1 VGSKTGIRQSFAAPA
16 RNDCVEIRGARQ
28 NNLKG
33 IDLDLPLGKLT
44 VVTGPSGSGKS
55 SLAFETIYAEGQRRY
70 VETFSPYMRQFLDR
84 MDKPRVDDIRG
95 IPPAIAIEQ
104 ANPVKSS
111 RSTVGTMTEI
121 NDYLKLLWP
130 HVAKAFCPN
139 CGREIRPE
147 TAQSIAD
154 QILQDC
160 AGKNVL
166 ITFWVAVPPKTAPR
180 AFFDFL
186 QQQGYLRVWIDN
198 QVVRA
203 DVAEPAFGGQP
214 LQVRTAD
221 AKHERGRRGRAIQPV
236 GSTGCP
242 PGAERTDPKIKRLGA
257 RVQVI
262 QDRIAIGEENRAR
275 IAEAIETALR
285 FGKGKVN
292 VIPVEAGVS
301 PAKSKNAADAAATT
315 AMPFSIGWHCAYCD
329 LDIRPPTPGL
339 LSFNNPLG
347 ACPECRGFGRT
358 ISIDLNKAIPDRRL
372 SIKQGVVRVFRG
384 AEFGESQKDLLR
396 ACAREEVDIN
406 VPFEELPEADQDF
419 VIEGEKRSGD
429 YTEEDYEHDRWY
441 GVRGFFRWLESKTY
455 KMHVRVL
462 LSRYR
467 AYITCPRCKGGR
479 YQPEALNY
487 KISIKPEIRTPKS
500 EIVLSLPEFQALPIS
515 DAHDF
520 LRNIEIPA
528 PNKTAQMLRDEICA
542 RLNYL
547 CEVGVSYLTLDRS
560 TRTLSGGE
568 VQRVNLTTCLGASLV
583 NTLFVMDEPSIGLH
597 PRDVG
602 QLVRVMR
609 NLRDKGNTLLVVEHE
624 EQIIRAADNLIDL
637 GPGRGE
643 DGGEL
648 VWNGP
653 LDDFLARNG
662 ENVGS
667 AGASPAVSHASR
679 DTGIIFGGAPKTAL
693 EGARAPQSLTRDY
706 LTNRKSIRFPKSRRD
721 WTSSIKLVGA
731 RQHNLKNI
739 DVDLPLGVFA
749 CVTGVSGS
757 GKSTLIHDVLY
768 RNLLRARGQSSDH
781 QPSQS
786 YGSAGEPGACKSVIG
801 AHRIADVVMVDQLPL
816 ARTPRSTPIL
826 YLGLFDRVRELFAA
840 RPEAMAQGLTA
851 GAFSFN
857 SGGGRCERCSG
868 TGYEKIEMQFLSDL
882 FVRCAECEGKRFQ
895 PHVLKVRV
903 QNKSI
908 HDVLELTVSEA
919 IEFFAQI
926 GETTIEPSLGAAR
939 PPLPGR
945 ERNEVRVG
953 RATEISNGLK
963 VLEEVGLGY
972 LRLGQPLNTLSG
984 GESQRLKLVRHLTQ
998 TENVLPASALDG
1010 LRRGERSTPMNR
1022 EQASNDQNRNG
1033 EAIGNLFIFDEP
1045 TTGLHFDDVAMLL
1058 QLFQRLVDRGHS
1070 IVVIEHNLEVIKC
1083 ADWIIDLGPE
1093 AGEAGGEVVAT
1104 GTPEEIARVKHSH
1117 TGKFLRDVLG
1127 KGSAGMLPA
1136 VRGILPRATQRAYAN
1151 DGNEFTLGAA
1161 EKPSDSMPDGASRML
1176 ALPNQRADGGRDG
1189 AIQIHGAREHNLKN
1203 IDIKIPR
1210 EQLVVITGL
1219 SGSGKS
1225 TLAFDIL
1232 FAEGQRR
1239 FLDSMSP
1246 YARQFVEQL
1255 EKPDVDLVSGLPPSV
1270 AIEQRVTRG
1279 GGKSTV
1285 ATVTEVYHFLRLL
1298 FAKTGTQFC
1307 PDCDLPVAKQSVASI
1322 VKQIEAAANRAPVK
1336 VLAPLVKARKGF
1348 HTDVAHWAERQGFD
1362 TLYVDGRLVPISHF
1376 RKLER
1381 FIEHTI
1387 DVVVGMIDRR
1397 RVVHARDIVRRAL
1410 EIGRGTAR
1418 LLDSKNRLTVTS
1430 TEMSCPG
1437 CGRAFEELDPRLF
1450 SFNSPHGACEECGG
1464 FGEIWDRELQTAA
1477 NRDGESLLE
1486 NELAAERES
1495 EWIEEGEAR
1504 ECPSCHGSRLNA
1516 VARHV
1521 RVQGFT
1527 IDQFTNLSA
1536 SEAARAI
1543 DRLKF
1548 KGAHQ
1553 TIAAGLLPEIQQ
1565 RLLFMEKVGLGYLAL
1580 GRSAKTLS
1588 GGESQRI
1595 RLAAQLGSN
1604 LRGVLYVLD
1613 EPTIGLHPRDNLRL
1627 LETLTA
1633 LRNKG
1638 NSLVVV
1644 EHDDETMRHADHIID
1659 LGPRAG
1665 IHGGEVV
1672 VSGTLRD
1679 IERTPNSE
1687 TARCLK
1693 KPLCHP
1699 IRGSRRSLPDTENW
1713 IEIRSA
1719 CANNLKGI
1727 DVRFPVGRLSVITG
1741 ISGSGKSTLMHNVIW
1756 PAVCEQLKERKR
1768 AGNGDL
1774 FKLVSGAEEIEAVY
1788 EVDQSPIGKTSRSTP
1803 GTYVKVFDEIRG
1815 LYAQLPVSRVR
1826 GYSASRFSF
1835 NAEGGRCETCKGQG
1849 AIKLEMNFLPSSY
1862 VPCEDCHG
1870 RRYNPQTLEV
1880 LYNEKSIGDVME
1892 MTIEEAA
1899 QFFSAHPKI
1908 ARPLSLLLD
1917 TGLGYLKLGQP
1928 SPTLSGGEAQRL
1940 KLVTQLK
1947 RGVGRAADERIRKMR
1962 KPGSTLYLLEEPTI
1976 GLHMADIEL
1985 LLNVLHRLVDEG
1997 NTVIVI
2003 EHNLSVIAEADYIVD
2018 LGPEAGDAGG
2028 DLVACGT
2035 PEQVAKN
2042 RVSRTAPFLQK
2053 VLNQSATRVFST

>member
-1 VGSKTGIRQSFAAPA
+1 
-16 RNDCVEIRGARQ
+16 
-28 NNLKG
+28 
-33 IDLDLPLGKLT
+33 
-44 VVTGPSGSGKS
+44 
-55 SLAFETIYAEGQRRY
+55 
-70 VETFSPYMRQFLDR
+70 M
-84 MDKPRVDDIRG
+84 
-95 IPPAIAIEQ
+95 
-104 ANPVKSS
+104 
-111 RSTVGTMTEI
+111 
-121 NDYLKLLWP
+121 
-130 HVAKAFCPN
+130 
-139 CGREIRPE
+139 
-147 TAQSIAD
+147 
-154 QILQDC
+154 
-160 AGKNVL
+160 
-166 ITFWVAVPPKTAPR
+166 
-180 AFFDFL
+180 
-186 QQQGYLRVWIDN
+186 
-198 QVVRA
+198 
-203 DVAEPAFGGQP
+203 
-214 LQVRTAD
+214 
-221 AKHERGRRGRAIQPV
+221 
-236 GSTGCP
+236 
-242 PGAERTDPKIKRLGA
+242 
-257 RVQVI
+257 
-262 QDRIAIGEENRAR
+262 
-275 IAEAIETALR
+275 
-285 FGKGKVN
+285 
-292 VIPVEAGVS
+292 
-301 PAKSKNAADAAATT
+301 
-315 AMPFSIGWHCAYCD
+315 
-329 LDIRPPTPGL
+329 
-339 LSFNNPLG
+339 
-347 ACPECRGFGRT
+347 
-358 ISIDLNKAIPDRRL
+358 
-372 SIKQGVVRVFRG
+372 
-384 AEFGESQKDLLR
+384 
-396 ACAREEVDIN
+396 
-406 VPFEELPEADQDF
+406 
-419 VIEGEKRSGD
+419 
-429 YTEEDYEHDRWY
+429 
-441 GVRGFFRWLESKTY
+441 
-455 KMHVRVL
+455 
-462 LSRYR
+462 
-467 AYITCPRCKGGR
+467 
-479 YQPEALNY
+479 
-487 KISIKPEIRTPKS
+487 
-500 EIVLSLPEFQALPIS
+500 
-515 DAHDF
+515 
-520 LRNIEIPA
+520 
-528 PNKTAQMLRDEICA
+528 
-542 RLNYL
+542 
-547 CEVGVSYLTLDRS
+547 
-560 TRTLSGGE
+560 
-568 VQRVNLTTCLGASLV
+568 
-583 NTLFVMDEPSIGLH
+583 
-597 PRDVG
+597 
-602 QLVRVMR
+602 
-609 NLRDKGNTLLVVEHE
+609 
-624 EQIIRAADNLIDL
+624 
-637 GPGRGE
+637 
-643 DGGEL
+643 
-648 VWNGP
+648 
-653 LDDFLARNG
+653 
-662 ENVGS
+662 
-667 AGASPAVSHASR
+667 
-679 DTGIIFGGAPKTAL
+679 
-693 EGARAPQSLTRDY
+693 
-706 LTNRKSIRFPKSRRD
+706 PKSRRK
-721 WTSSIKLVGA
+721 WTSAIKITGA
-731 RQHNLKNI
+731 RQHNLKTI
-739 DVDLPLGVFA
+739 DVDVPLGVFA

-757 GKSTLIHDVLY
+757 GKSTLVHDVLY
-768 RNLLRARGQSSDH
+768 RNLLRAKGLSFDH

-786 YGSAGEPGACKSVIG
+786 YGSAGETGACKSVSG
-801 AHRIADVVMVDQLPL
+801 AHRIGDVVMVDQSPL

-840 RPEAMAQGLTA
+840 QPEAMAQGLTA

-857 SGGGRCERCSG
+857 SGSGRCERCSG

-895 PHVLKVRV
+895 PHVLKVRLHD
-903 QNKSI
+903 KSI
-908 HDVLELTVSEA
+908 HDILQLTVSEA
-919 IEFFAQI
+919 IQFFAQT
-926 GETTIEPSLGAAR
+926 GEQKANQPPSPQSCQRSSRVAIPCEADAKR
-939 PPLPGR
+939 Q
-945 ERNEVRVG
+945 VRIDPSIQ
-953 RATEISNGLK
+953 ISNGLK

-984 GESQRLKLVRHLTQ
+984 GESQRLKLVRHLAE
-998 TENVLPASALDG
+998 TENVQ
-1010 LRRGERSTPMNR
+1010 RSTSNSERIR
-1022 EQASNDQNRNG
+1022 EQAAQRRNG
-1033 EAIGNLFIFDEP
+1033 EAIGNMFIFDEP

-1117 TGKFLRDVLG
+1117 TGKFLAPALG

-1136 VRGILPRATQRAYAN
+1136 VRGILPRTTQRAYA
-1151 DGNEFTLGAA
+1151 DEGNELTLRAA
-1161 EKPSDSMPDGASRML
+1161 EEPPGNLPDGTSRML
-1176 ALPNQRADGGRDG
+1176 ALPRDRNG
-1189 AIQIHGAREHNLKN
+1189 AIHVHGAREHNLKN

-1322 VKQIEAAANRAPVK
+1322 VKQIEAAAKSGPLK
-1336 VLAPLVKARKGF
+1336 LLAPLVKARKGF
-1348 HTDVAHWAERQGFD
+1348 HTDVARWAERQGFD

-1381 FIEHTI
+1381 FKEHTI
-1387 DVVVGMIDRR
+1387 DVIVGVIDRR
-1397 RVVHARDIVRRAL
+1397 RIVHARDVVRRAL

-1418 LLDSKNRLTVTS
+1418 LLDSKNRLTVMS

-1464 FGEIWDRELQTAA
+1464 FGEIWDQDLQTAA
-1477 NRDGESLLE
+1477 SGDGESLLE

-1536 SEAARAI
+1536 SEAARTI
-1543 DRLKF
+1543 NRLKF
-1548 KGAHQ
+1548 KGTHQ
-1553 TIAAGLLPEIQQ
+1553 TVAAGLVPEIQQ
-1565 RLLFMEKVGLGYLAL
+1565 RLRFMEKVGLGYLAL

-1665 IHGGEVV
+1665 VHGGEVV
-1672 VSGTLRD
+1672 ITGTLRD
-1679 IERTPNSE
+1679 IAKDPNSE
-1687 TARCLK
+1687 TARCLNT
-1693 KPLCHP
+1693 PLRHP
-1699 IRGSRRSLPDTENW
+1699 IRGSRRPLRDVENW

-1719 CANNLKGI
+1719 SANNLKDI

-1741 ISGSGKSTLMHNVIW
+1741 ISGSGKSTLMHEVIL
-1756 PAVCEQLKERKR
+1756 PAVRANPGSARVSR
-1768 AGNGDL
+1768 AGERVPRSRTSSTMAKNSELYFKESL
-1774 FKLVSGAEEIEAVY
+1774 FRRDAETNTRDACAPQIVAVY
-1788 EVDQSPIGKTSRSTP
+1788 EVDQAPIGKTSRSTP
-1803 GTYVKVFDEIRG
+1803 GTYVKVFDEIRS

-1862 VPCEDCHG
+1862 VPCEDCRG

-1908 ARPLSLLLD
+1908 ARPLSLLVD

-1947 RGVGRAADERIRKMR
+1947 RGVSRAADERIRKMR

-1985 LLNVLHRLVDEG
+1985 LLKVLHRLVDEG

-2028 DLVACGT
+2028 EVVACGT

-2042 RVSRTAPFLQK
+2042 QVSRTAPFLRK
-2053 VLNQSATRVFST
+2053 VLKASRVL

>member
-1 VGSKTGIRQSFAAPA
+1 VGSKAVEKECLTAPLKA
-16 RNDCVEIRGARQ
+16 GCVEIRGARQ

-33 IDLDLPLGKLT
+33 IDVDLPLGKLT

-55 SLAFETIYAEGQRRY
+55 SLAFDTIYAEGQRRY

-84 MDKPRVDDIRG
+84 MDKPRVDEIRG

-130 HVAKAFCPN
+130 RLARAFCPS
-139 CGREIRPE
+139 CQREIRPE
-147 TAQSIAD
+147 TAKSIAD
-154 QILQDC
+154 QVLRECDGQNIL
-160 AGKNVL
+160 V
-166 ITFWVAVPPKTAPR
+166 TFWVSVPAKTEPR
-180 AFFDFL
+180 AFFEFL
-186 QQQGYLRVWIDN
+186 QQQGYLRIWIDN
-198 QVVRA
+198 TIVR
-203 DVAEPAFGGQP
+203 V
-214 LQVRTAD
+214 D
-221 AKHERGRRGRAIQPV
+221 A
-236 GSTGCP
+236 
-242 PGAERTDPKIKRLGA
+242 DPKIKRLGA

-262 QDRIAIGEENRAR
+262 QDRITVSPENRTR
-275 IAEAIETALR
+275 LVEAIEIALR
-285 FGKGKVN
+285 FGKGKIN
-292 VIPVEAGVS
+292 VIPAALEAGAS
-301 PAKSKNAADAAATT
+301 PAISKTAAVTT
-315 AMPFSIGWHCAYCD
+315 ASAIPFSTGWHCAHCD

-339 LSFNNPLG
+339 FSFNNPLG

-358 ISIDLNKAIPDRRL
+358 IAIDLNKAIPDRSL

-384 AEFGESQKDLLR
+384 VEFGESQKDLLR
-396 ACAREEVDIN
+396 ACAREEIDIN
-406 VPFEELPEADQDF
+406 IPFEELPKADQDF
-419 VIEGEKRSGD
+419 AISGEKRSGE
-429 YTEEDYEHDRWY
+429 YTDDDYENDRWY

-467 AYITCPRCKGGR
+467 AYTTCPSCNGGR
-479 YQPEALNY
+479 FQPEALNF
-487 KISIKPEIRTPKS
+487 KIVAAAYDRRPNS
-500 EIVLSLPEFQALPIS
+500 S
-515 DAHDF
+515 DAHTAQLQLTLPGFAALSIANARDF
-520 LRNIEIPA
+520 LNQIDIA
-528 PNKTAQMLRDEICA
+528 SNDSTAQMLRNEICA

-547 CEVGVSYLTLDRS
+547 CDVGVGYLTLDRS

-583 NTLFVMDEPSIGLH
+583 NTLFIMDEPSVGLH

-602 QLVRVMR
+602 RLVRVMH

-624 EQIIRAADNLIDL
+624 EQIIRAADNLIDI

-643 DGGEL
+643 RGGEL
-648 VWNGP
+648 VFDGTCKD
-653 LDDFLARNG
+653 LSLRRN
-662 ENVGS
+662 
-667 AGASPAVSHASR
+667 
-679 DTGIIFGGAPKTAL
+679 
-693 EGARAPQSLTRDY
+693 SLTADY
-706 LTNRKSIRFPKSRRD
+706 LSARKKIPVPKSRRKS
-721 WTSSIKLVGA
+721 TASIKINSA
-731 RQHNLKNI
+731 SQHNLKNI

-768 RNLLRARGQSSDH
+768 RNLLRAKGDSSD
-781 QPSQS
+781 Q
-786 YGSAGEPGACKSVIG
+786 EPGACKSVTG
-801 AHRIADVVMVDQLPL
+801 AHRIDDIVMVDQAPL

-826 YLGLFDRVRELFAA
+826 YLGLYDRVRELFAA
-840 RPEAMAQGLTA
+840 QPEAMAQGLTA
-851 GAFSFN
+851 SAFSFN
-857 SGGGRCERCSG
+857 SGSGRCERCSG
-868 TGYEKIEMQFLSDL
+868 TGFEKIEMQFLSDL
-882 FVRCAECEGKRFQ
+882 YVKCAECEGRRFQ
-895 PHVLKVRV
+895 PHVLKVKLHE
-903 QNKSI
+903 KSI
-908 HDVLELTVSEA
+908 HDLLKLTVSEA

-926 GETTIEPSLGAAR
+926 SERRNLSEPLG
-939 PPLPGR
+939 
-945 ERNEVRVG
+945 
-953 RATEISNGLK
+953 

-984 GESQRLKLVRHLTQ
+984 GESQRLKLVRHLAES
-998 TENVLPASALDG
+998 ENPQ
-1010 LRRGERSTPMNR
+1010 RSTNSESAIGNSQPM
-1022 EQASNDQNRNG
+1022 
-1033 EAIGNLFIFDEP
+1033 IGNLFIFDEP

-1058 QLFQRLVDRGHS
+1058 RLLQRLVDRGHS
-1070 IVVIEHNLEVIKC
+1070 VVVIEHNLEVIKC
-1083 ADWIIDLGPE
+1083 ADWIVDLGPE
-1093 AGEAGGEVVAT
+1093 AGDQGGQVVAV
-1104 GTPEEIARVKHSH
+1104 GTPEQIAKIESSH
-1117 TGKFLRDVLG
+1117 TGTFLSRALAQPFKQLG
-1127 KGSAGMLPA
+1127 VIP
-1136 VRGILPRATQRAYAN
+1136 I
-1151 DGNEFTLGAA
+1151 
-1161 EKPSDSMPDGASRML
+1161 
-1176 ALPNQRADGGRDG
+1176 RADGEGPHKISRQLQRSLAYAQDDDEEPARAAESAPHYRASGRNG
-1189 AIQIHGAREHNLKN
+1189 AISIHGAREHNLKN

-1210 EQLVVITGL
+1210 DQMVVITGL

-1255 EKPDVDLVSGLPPSV
+1255 EKPDVDLVEGLPPSV

-1285 ATVTEVYHFLRLL
+1285 GTVTEVYHFLRLL

-1307 PDCDLPVAKQSVASI
+1307 PDCDLPVEKRSIIAI
-1322 VKQIEAAANRAPVK
+1322 VKQVEAAAKRGPLK

-1362 TLYVDGRLVPISHF
+1362 TLFVDRKLIPISHF

-1381 FIEHTI
+1381 FREHTI
-1387 DVVVGMIDRR
+1387 DVVVGEFRR
-1397 RVVHARDIVRRAL
+1397 GTGILAVGSQAGSVRHVTGRAL
-1410 EIGRGTAR
+1410 EIGRGTAH
-1418 LLDSKNRLTVTS
+1418 LLDSKNRLTVMS
-1430 TEMSCPG
+1430 TEMSCPK

-1464 FGEIWDRELQTAA
+1464 FGEIWNRDLQTGAEE
-1477 NRDGESLLE
+1477 NGGSVLE

-1495 EWIEEGEAR
+1495 EWIDQGEAR

-1521 RVQGFT
+1521 RVQGHT
-1527 IDQFTNLSA
+1527 IDQFTSLSA
-1536 SEAARAI
+1536 SQARELI
-1543 DRLKF
+1543 SKLRF
-1548 KGAHQ
+1548 RGNQ
-1553 TIAAGLLPEIQQ
+1553 STIAAELLPEIRQ
-1565 RLLFMEKVGLGYLAL
+1565 RLVFMESVGLGYLAL

-1627 LETLTA
+1627 LDTLTA
-1633 LRNKG
+1633 LREKG
-1638 NSLVVV
+1638 NSLVIV
-1644 EHDDETMRHADHIID
+1644 EHDEETMRRADHVVD

-1665 IHGGEVV
+1665 LHGGEIVAQ
-1672 VSGTLRD
+1672 GTLRD
-1679 IERTPNSE
+1679 IKRAANSE
-1687 TARCLK
+1687 TGRCLK
-1693 KPLCHP
+1693 LPICHP
-1699 IRGSRRSLPDTENW
+1699 IRKSRRSLRSVENW
-1713 IEIRSA
+1713 IEVQGA
-1719 CANNLKGI
+1719 CANNLKDI
-1727 DVRFPVGRLSVITG
+1727 DIRFPVGRLSLITG
-1741 ISGSGKSTLMHNVIW
+1741 ISGSGKSTLMHEVLL
-1756 PAVCEQLKERKR
+1756 PGVREQLNKR
-1768 AGNGDL
+1768 RASGDGEL
-1774 FKLVSGAEEIEAVY
+1774 FKLVSGTTEIEAVY

-1803 GTYVKVFDEIRG
+1803 GTYVKVFDEIRN

-1835 NAEGGRCETCKGQG
+1835 NAEGGRCETCRGQG
-1849 AIKLEMNFLPSSY
+1849 MIKLEMNFLPSSY
-1862 VPCEDCHG
+1862 VPCEDCGG

-1880 LYNEKSIGDVME
+1880 LYNDKSIGDVME

-1899 QFFSAHPKI
+1899 EFFSAHPKI
-1908 ARPLSLLLD
+1908 ARALSLLVD

-1947 RGVGRAADERIRKMR
+1947 RGVSRAANERIRKMR

-1976 GLHMADIEL
+1976 GLHMADVAL

-2003 EHNLSVIAEADYIVD
+2003 EHNLSVIAEGDYIVD
-2018 LGPEAGDAGG
+2018 LGPEAGAEGG
-2028 DLVACGT
+2028 EVVVFGT

-2042 RVSRTAPFLQK
+2042 RISRTAPFLRGLLKHSVMQ
-2053 VLNQSATRVFST
+2053 TRRL

>member
-1 VGSKTGIRQSFAAPA
+1 VGSKLGKKQHIFASAGS
-16 RNDCVEIRGARQ
+16 DCVEIRGARQ

-33 IDLDLPLGKLT
+33 IDVDLQLGKLT
-44 VVTGPSGSGKS
+44 VITGPSGSGKS

-104 ANPVKSS
+104 SNPVKTS

-121 NDYLKLLWP
+121 NDYSKLLWP
-130 HVAKAFCPN
+130 HISHAFCPS
-139 CGREIRPE
+139 CGRKIHPE
-147 TAQSIAD
+147 TAQSIAE
-154 QILQDC
+154 QILRDC
-160 AGKNVL
+160 VGKNIL
-166 ITFWVAVPPKTAPR
+166 ITFWIAVPPKTEPR
-180 AFFDFL
+180 KFFDFL
-186 QQQGYLRVWIDN
+186 QQQGYLRVWIANEVLRVD
-198 QVVRA
+198 
-203 DVAEPAFGGQP
+203 QP
-214 LQVRTAD
+214 D
-221 AKHERGRRGRAIQPV
+221 
-236 GSTGCP
+236 S
-242 PGAERTDPKIKRLGA
+242 KIKRLGA

-262 QDRIAIGEENRAR
+262 QDRIAICEENRAR
-275 IAEAIETALR
+275 LVEAIETALR
-285 FGKGKVN
+285 FGKGQVS

-301 PAKSKNAADAAATT
+301 SASSKTAAGTAAA
-315 AMPFSIGWHCAYCD
+315 AVFPFSTGWHCAYCD
-329 LDIRPPTPGL
+329 LDIRPPTTGL
-339 LSFNNPLG
+339 FTFNNPLG

-358 ISIDLNKAIPDRRL
+358 IAIDLNKAIPDRSL

-396 ACAREEVDIN
+396 ACVREEIEVN
-406 VPFEELPEADQDF
+406 LPFEELPKSDQDF
-419 VIEGEKRSGD
+419 VIEGEKRSGE
-429 YTEEDYEHDRWY
+429 YTDEDYEHDRWY

-467 AYITCPRCKGGR
+467 AYVKCPKCNGGR
-479 YQPEALNY
+479 YQPDALNY
-487 KISIKPEIRTPKS
+487 KVQGAHASARISGASS
-500 EIVLSLPEFQALPIS
+500 EMLLTIPEFQALSIS
-515 DAHDF
+515 DARHV
-520 LRNIEIPA
+520 LRTLQVLPDD
-528 PNKTAQMLRDEICA
+528 KTAQMLRDEICA

-547 CEVGVSYLTLDRS
+547 CEVGVGYLTLDRS

-568 VQRVNLTTCLGASLV
+568 VQRVNLTTCLGASLI

-602 QLVRVMR
+602 QLVRVMH

-643 DGGEL
+643 NGGEL

-653 LDDFLARNG
+653 LEDFLNG
-662 ENVGS
+662 
-667 AGASPAVSHASR
+667 AGAPSRRTVLGNRREDAPA
-679 DTGIIFGGAPKTAL
+679 P
-693 EGARAPQSLTRDY
+693 SLTRDY
-706 LTNRKSIRFPKSRRD
+706 LIGRKSIPIPKSRRT
-721 WTSSIKLVGA
+721 WTSSIKIVGA
-731 RQHNLKNI
+731 RQHNLKSI
-739 DVDLPLGVFA
+739 EVELPLGVFT

-757 GKSTLIHDVLY
+757 GKSTLIHEVLY
-768 RNLLRARGQSSDH
+768 RNLLRIKGQSSD
-781 QPSQS
+781 PD
-786 YGSAGEPGACKSVIG
+786 PGACKSITG
-801 AHRIADVVMVDQLPL
+801 AHRIGEVVMVDQSLL

-826 YLGLFDRVRELFAA
+826 YLGLFDRLRELFAGQPA
-840 RPEAMAQGLTA
+840 ALAQGLTA
-851 GAFSFN
+851 SAFSFN
-857 SGGGRCERCSG
+857 SGNGRCERCSG

-882 FVRCAECEGKRFQ
+882 YVRCAECEGKRFQ
-895 PHVLKVRV
+895 PHVLRV
-903 QNKSI
+903 QLEGKSI
-908 HDVLELTVSEA
+908 HEVLGLTITEA

-926 GETTIEPSLGAAR
+926 GDERGATIS
-939 PPLPGR
+939 
-945 ERNEVRVG
+945 
-953 RATEISNGLK
+953 SGLK

-972 LRLGQPLNTLSG
+972 LQLGQPLNTLSG
-984 GESQRLKLVRHLTQ
+984 GESQRLKLVGHLTEANTAKGPTSNAQ
-998 TENVLPASALDG
+998 
-1010 LRRGERSTPMNR
+1010 RSNDKATPMNR
-1022 EQASNDQNRNG
+1022 EHATNVG
-1033 EAIGNLFIFDEP
+1033 VGNLFIFDEP
-1045 TTGLHFDDVAMLL
+1045 TTGLHFDDVAILL
-1058 QLFQRLVDRGHS
+1058 RLFQRLVDRGHS
-1070 IVVIEHNLEVIKC
+1070 LVVIEHNLEVIKS
-1083 ADWIIDLGPE
+1083 ADWVVDLGPE
-1093 AGEAGGEVVAT
+1093 AGDGGGEVVAA
-1104 GTPEEIARVKHSH
+1104 GTPEQIARVEKSH
-1117 TGKFLRDVLG
+1117 TGRFLRPVLSSEA
-1127 KGSAGMLPA
+1127 K
-1136 VRGILPRATQRAYAN
+1136 RGRAATQPAEATRPGFQIPLRSRMRVSPGSFDAARD
-1151 DGNEFTLGAA
+1151 DGVALLRAA
-1161 EKPSDSMPDGASRML
+1161 EVS
-1176 ALPNQRADGGRDG
+1176 GRYNVNERNG
-1189 AIQIHGAREHNLKN
+1189 AIHVQGAREHNLKN
-1203 IDIKIPR
+1203 INLKIPR

-1225 TLAFDIL
+1225 TVAFDIL

-1255 EKPDVDLVSGLPPSV
+1255 EKPDVDLVSGLPPTV

-1307 PDCDLPVAKQSVASI
+1307 PDCDLPVEKRSPASI
-1322 VKQIEAAANRAPVK
+1322 VKQIETAARRGALK

-1348 HTDVAHWAERQGFD
+1348 HTDVARWVERQGFE
-1362 TLYVDGRLVPISHF
+1362 TLYVDGKLVPVSQF

-1381 FIEHTI
+1381 FKEHTI
-1387 DVVVGMIDRR
+1387 EVVVGVIDQRR
-1397 RVVHARDIVRRAL
+1397 IATAREVTERAL
-1410 EIGRGTAR
+1410 EIGRGTAH
-1418 LLDSKNRLTVTS
+1418 LLVSKNRLSVVS
-1430 TEMSCPG
+1430 TEMSCPN

-1450 SFNSPHGACEECGG
+1450 SFNSPHGMCEECGG
-1464 FGEIWDRELQTAA
+1464 FGEIWDHDLQTGA
-1477 NRDGESLLE
+1477 NRDGESVLE
-1486 NELAAERES
+1486 SELSAERES
-1495 EWIEEGEAR
+1495 EWIDEAEAR

-1516 VARHV
+1516 AARHV
-1521 RVQGFT
+1521 RVQGYT
-1527 IDQFTNLSA
+1527 IDQFTNLPA
-1536 SEAARAI
+1536 GEAAGAI
-1543 DRLKF
+1543 AKLRF
-1548 KGAHQ
+1548 KGRDE
-1553 TIAAGLLPEIQQ
+1553 TVAAGLIPEIQQ
-1565 RLLFMEKVGLGYLAL
+1565 RLGFMGTVGLGYLSL

-1613 EPTIGLHPRDNLRL
+1613 EPTIGLHPRDNQRL
-1627 LETLTA
+1627 LETLTT

-1638 NSLVVV
+1638 NSLIVV
-1644 EHDDETMRHADHIID
+1644 EHDEETMRRADHIID

-1665 IHGGEVV
+1665 THGGEVV
-1672 VSGTLRD
+1672 ASGTLSD
-1679 IERTPNSE
+1679 VQKNPNSE

-1693 KPLCHP
+1693 SPMYHP
-1699 IRGSRRSLPDTENW
+1699 IRGSRRSLRDVENW
-1713 IEIRSA
+1713 IEIHGAR
-1719 CANNLKGI
+1719 ANNLKNL

-1741 ISGSGKSTLMHNVIW
+1741 ISGSGKSTLMHDIIW
-1756 PAVCEQLKERKR
+1756 PAVRDQLNERKR
-1768 AGNGDL
+1768 AGDGDL
-1774 FKLVSGAEEIEAVY
+1774 FKLVSGAREIEAMY

-1803 GTYVKVFDEIRG
+1803 GTYVKVFDEIRN

-1849 AIKLEMNFLPSSY
+1849 VIKLEMNFLPSSY
-1862 VPCEDCHG
+1862 VSCEDCHG

-1899 QFFSAHPKI
+1899 QFFAAHPKI
-1908 ARPLSLLLD
+1908 ARPLSLLVD

-1947 RGVGRAADERIRKMR
+1947 RGVNRAADERIRKMR
-1962 KPGSTLYLLEEPTI
+1962 RPGSTLYLLEEPTI

-2028 DLVACGT
+2028 KVVACGT

-2042 RVSRTAPFLQK
+2042 RISRTAPFLRK
-2053 VLNQSATRVFST
+2053 VLNTSRPKAVLSS

>member
-1 VGSKTGIRQSFAAPA
+1 LQPPRNLELSPVGSKIGNKERVITPA

-33 IDLDLPLGKLT
+33 IDVDLPLGKLT

-55 SLAFETIYAEGQRRY
+55 SLAFQTIYAEGQRRY

-104 ANPVKSS
+104 SNPIKTS

-130 HVAKAFCPN
+130 RIAHAFCPS

-147 TAQSIAD
+147 TAQSIAE
-154 QILQDC
+154 QVLRDC
-160 AGKNVL
+160 VGKNIL
-166 ITFWVAVPPKTAPR
+166 ITFWVAVPSKTEPR
-180 AFFDFL
+180 KFFDFL
-186 QQQGYLRVWIDN
+186 QQQGYLRVWIDK
-198 QVVRA
+198 QVVRV
-203 DVAEPAFGGQP
+203 D
-214 LQVRTAD
+214 
-221 AKHERGRRGRAIQPV
+221 
-236 GSTGCP
+236 
-242 PGAERTDPKIKRLGA
+242 DPNPKTKRLGG
-257 RVQVI
+257 RVQVV
-262 QDRIAIGEENRAR
+262 QDRIPITEENRTR
-275 IAEAIETALR
+275 LVEAIETALR
-285 FGKGKVN
+285 FGKGQVN
-292 VIPVEAGVS
+292 VIPVEAGLS
-301 PAKSKNAADAAATT
+301 PATSKTAADTAAT
-315 AMPFSIGWHCAYCD
+315 ALLPFSTGWHCAWCN
-329 LDIRPPTPGL
+329 LDIRPPAVGL
-339 LSFNNPLG
+339 FSFNNPLG
-347 ACPECRGFGRT
+347 ACPDCRGFGRT
-358 ISIDLNKAIPDRRL
+358 IAIDLNKAIPDRSL

-396 ACAREEVDIN
+396 ACARKDIDIN
-406 VPFEELPEADQDF
+406 LPFDELPRADQDF
-419 VIEGEKRSGD
+419 VIEGERRSGE
-429 YTEEDYEHDRWY
+429 YTDEDYEHDRWY

-467 AYITCPRCKGGR
+467 AYVTCPKCNGNR
-479 YQPEALNY
+479 YQPDALNY
-487 KISIKPEIRTPKS
+487 KIVAAASDRRNGTGSAPLEFT
-500 EIVLSLPEFQALPIS
+500 LPQFQALSIS
-515 DAHDF
+515 DARDL
-520 LRNIEIPA
+520 LRAIELS
-528 PNKTAQMLRDEICA
+528 PNDKTAQMLREEICE

-547 CEVGVSYLTLDRS
+547 CEVGVGYLTLDRS

-568 VQRVNLTTCLGASLV
+568 VQRVNLTTCLGASLA

-643 DGGEL
+643 HGGEL
-648 VWNGP
+648 VWNGALSNFL
-653 LDDFLARNG
+653 LDGDA
-662 ENVGS
+662 
-667 AGASPAVSHASR
+667 
-679 DTGIIFGGAPKTAL
+679 
-693 EGARAPQSLTRDY
+693 APQSLTRDY
-706 LTNRKSIRFPKSRRD
+706 LTSRKSIRIPKTRRK
-721 WTSSIKLVGA
+721 WTSSVKVLRA
-731 RQHNLKNI
+731 REHNLKNI
-739 DVDLPLGVFA
+739 DVELPLGVFT

-768 RNLLRARGQSSDH
+768 RNLLRAKGQSSD
-781 QPSQS
+781 Q
-786 YGSAGEPGACKSVIG
+786 EPGACKSITGTQRIG
-801 AHRIADVVMVDQLPL
+801 DVVMVDQSPL

-826 YLGLFDRVRELFAA
+826 YLGLFDQVRELFAA
-840 RPEAMAQGLTA
+840 QPEAMAQGLSA

-857 SGGGRCERCSG
+857 SGNGRCERCSG

-882 FVRCAECEGKRFQ
+882 YVRCAECEGKRFQ
-895 PHVLKVRV
+895 PHVLGVRLHE
-903 QNKSI
+903 KSI
-908 HDVLELTVSEA
+908 HDVLELTISEA
-919 IEFFAQI
+919 IQFFAQI
-926 GETTIEPSLGAAR
+926 DGDCGA
-939 PPLPGR
+939 G
-945 ERNEVRVG
+945 
-953 RATEISNGLK
+953 ISNGLK

-984 GESQRLKLVRHLTQ
+984 GESQRLKLVGHLSDAAGT
-998 TENVLPASALDG
+998 
-1010 LRRGERSTPMNR
+1010 
-1022 EQASNDQNRNG
+1022 
-1033 EAIGNLFIFDEP
+1033 GNLFIFDEP

-1070 IVVIEHNLEVIKC
+1070 LVVIEHNLDVIKS
-1083 ADWIIDLGPE
+1083 ADWIADLGPE
-1093 AGEAGGEVVAT
+1093 AGDAGGEVVAT
-1104 GTPEEIARVKHSH
+1104 GTPEQIAQAGNSH
-1117 TGKFLRDVLG
+1117 TGKFLQRVLG
-1127 KGSAGMLPA
+1127 SARWS
-1136 VRGILPRATQRAYAN
+1136 RGVFGNSPKAIRHVYA
-1151 DGNEFTLGAA
+1151 DEDNESVLRAA
-1161 EKPSDSMPDGASRML
+1161 EDPLGHRR
-1176 ALPNQRADGGRDG
+1176 ALPLQNNG
-1189 AIQIHGAREHNLKN
+1189 AIHVHGAREHNLKN
-1203 IDIKIPR
+1203 IDLKIPR

-1225 TLAFDIL
+1225 TVAFDIL

-1255 EKPDVDLVSGLPPSV
+1255 EKPDVDLVSGLPPTV

-1285 ATVTEVYHFLRLL
+1285 ATVTEIYHFLRLL

-1307 PDCDLPVAKQSVASI
+1307 PDCDLPVEKQSAASI
-1322 VKQIEAAANRAPVK
+1322 VKQIEAAAKRGPMK

-1348 HTDVAHWAERQGFD
+1348 HTDVARWAERQGFD
-1362 TLYVDGRLVPISHF
+1362 TLYVDGKLIPIAQF

-1381 FIEHTI
+1381 FKEHTI
-1387 DVVVGMIDRR
+1387 DVVVGVIDRQR
-1397 RVVHARDIVRRAL
+1397 IAGAREITRRAL

-1418 LLDSKNRLTVTS
+1418 LLDSKNRLTVVS
-1430 TEMSCPG
+1430 TEMSCPN

-1450 SFNSPHGACEECGG
+1450 SFNSPHGMCEKCGG
-1464 FGEIWDRELQTAA
+1464 FGEIWDQDLQTGAS
-1477 NRDGESLLE
+1477 RDGESVLE
-1486 NELAAERES
+1486 SELAAERES
-1495 EWIEEGEAR
+1495 EWIDEGEAR
-1504 ECPSCHGSRLNA
+1504 ECSSCHGSRLNA
-1516 VARHV
+1516 AARHV
-1521 RVQGFT
+1521 RVQGYT
-1527 IDQFTNLSA
+1527 IDQFTGLSA
-1536 SEAARAI
+1536 GEAARAI
-1543 DRLKF
+1543 AQLRF
-1548 KGAHQ
+1548 KGRDQ
-1553 TIAAGLLPEIQQ
+1553 TIAAGVIPEIQQ
-1565 RLLFMEKVGLGYLAL
+1565 RLRFMETVGLGYLTL

-1613 EPTIGLHPRDNLRL
+1613 EPTIGLHPRDNQRL
-1627 LETLTA
+1627 LETLTT

-1638 NSLVVV
+1638 NSLIVV
-1644 EHDDETMRHADHIID
+1644 EHDEETMRHADHIVD

-1672 VSGTLRD
+1672 ASGTLSD
-1679 IERTPNSE
+1679 VQKNPNSE

-1693 KPLCHP
+1693 SPLCHP
-1699 IRGSRRSLPDTENW
+1699 IAGSRRSLRDVENW
-1713 IEIRSA
+1713 IEIHGAR
-1719 CANNLKGI
+1719 ANNLDNI

-1741 ISGSGKSTLMHNVIW
+1741 ISGSGKSTLMHDVIW
-1756 PAVCEQLKERKR
+1756 PAMRDQLTERKR

-1774 FKLVSGAEEIEAVY
+1774 FKLVSGANEIEAVY

-1803 GTYVKVFDEIRG
+1803 GTYVKVFDDIRN

-1826 GYSASRFSF
+1826 GYPASRFSF

-1849 AIKLEMNFLPSSY
+1849 VIKLEMNFLPKSY
-1862 VPCEDCHG
+1862 VPCEDCQG
-1870 RRYNPQTLEV
+1870 RRYNPQTLEI
-1880 LYNEKSIGDVME
+1880 LYNGKSIGDVME

-1908 ARPLSLLLD
+1908 ARPLSLLVD

-1947 RGVGRAADERIRKMR
+1947 RGVSRATDERIRKMR
-1962 KPGSTLYLLEEPTI
+1962 KPRSTLYLLEEPTI

-1985 LLNVLHRLVDEG
+1985 LLNVLHRLVNEG

-2003 EHNLSVIAEADYIVD
+2003 EHNLSVIAEADYILD
-2018 LGPEAGDAGG
+2018 LGPEAGEAGG
-2028 DLVACGT
+2028 QVVACGT

-2042 RVSRTAPFLQK
+2042 RISRTAPFLRR
-2053 VLNQSATRVFST
+2053 VLNTRRVL